1 MNGREEVSCSRC
13 SSSSTV
19 LKAEEKEE
27 ENGDVKLGEQ
37 INSLIT
43 FATPPLPFLHYTKY
57 KVDLIRAFLHLYG
70 NYCVGN
76 E

>member
-1 MNGREEVSCSRC
+1 M
-13 SSSSTV
+13 
-19 LKAEEKEE
+19 
-27 ENGDVKLGEQ
+27 GEQ

-43 FATPPLPFLHYTKY
+43 FAPPPLPNLHYTKY